1 MDDMQTQMNQIL
13 GNPEMMQK
21 IMAMAQSM
29 NTPNPQPTP
38 EPDQAPP
45 AAPFPEIDLA
55 TFQRLSGIA
64 GQANIDG
71 NQRSLLKALTPYLSR
86 DRIHKLE
93 RAMRA
98 AKLANLASGFLSRT
112 GGSFLNG
119 R

>member
-1 MDDMQTQMNQIL
+1 MADMQSQMNEIL

-29 NTPNPQPTP
+29 NTQSSP
-38 EPDQAPP
+38 EPEP
-45 AAPFPEIDLA
+45 ASQSAPFPEIDLA
-55 TFQRLSGIA
+55 TFQRLSGLA

-86 DRIHKLE
+86 DRISKLE

-98 AKLANLASGFLSRT
+98 ARLANLASGFLSRT

>member
-1 MDDMQTQMNQIL
+1 MDDMQAQMNQIL

-29 NTPNPQPTP
+29 NSQPAP
-38 EPDQAPP
+38 EPEQESPSQ
-45 AAPFPEIDLA
+45 PFPEIDLA

-71 NQRSLLKALTPYLSR
+71 NQRSLLKALSPYLSR

-98 AKLANLASGFLSRT
+98 AKLANLASGFLGRT
-112 GGSFLNG
+112 GGLFLNG

>member
-1 MDDMQTQMNQIL
+1 MADMQSQMNEIL

-29 NTPNPQPTP
+29 NAQSTP
-38 EPDQAPP
+38 EPEPAPQ
-45 AAPFPEIDLA
+45 AAPFPEIDLS
-55 TFQRLSGIA
+55 TFQRLSGIV

-86 DRIHKLE
+86 DRISKLE

-98 AKLANLASGFLSRT
+98 ARLANLASGFLSRT

>member
-29 NTPNPQPTP
+29 NAAPAP
-38 EPDQAPP
+38 EQEQAPP

-86 DRIHKLE
+86 DRIGKLE

-98 AKLANLASGFLSRT
+98 ARLANLASGFLSRT